1 MPSPF
6 TAPAS
11 LNDSSLELK
20 ELISLAGALL
30 LSALLDVGRTPVVAT
45 IATAIAAAVTLK
57 GLDSPQKAF
66 QSTANEAKK
75 GLQALDPLPM
85 PLP

>member
-45 IATAIAAAVTLK
+45 IATATITTATIATAIAAAVTLK
-57 GLDSPQKAF
+57 GLDSPPK
-66 QSTANEAKK
+66 SLSINSKR
-75 GLQALDPLPM
+75 G
-85 PLP
+85 